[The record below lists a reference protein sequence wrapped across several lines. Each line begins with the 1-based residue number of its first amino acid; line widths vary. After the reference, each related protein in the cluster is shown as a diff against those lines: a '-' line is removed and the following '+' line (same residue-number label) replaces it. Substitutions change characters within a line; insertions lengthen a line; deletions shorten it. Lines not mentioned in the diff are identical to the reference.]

1 MNGNYKNCTIENN
14 YFLFHN
20 KHLFEGCTFNAPAG
34 NEHCV
39 WTYGAADVD
48 FVDCEFNYTDRC
60 VNVYVDN
67 GGNAPGITSDVAF
80 TNCAFVTSNASSV
93 GAVEVN
99 SSPFTAGVKVAMN
112 GCTAPAHGHMIFV
125 SKWDPTVGATATI
138 TVNGAAFSAPVQQ

>member
-1 MNGNYKNCTIENN
+1 MIQTVIFSDAHKEVVYTNCN
-14 YFLFHN
+14 FG
-20 KHLFEGCTFNAPAG
+20 EGFGYAYCRP
-34 NEHCV
+34 
-39 WTYGAADVD
+39 YGPTK

-67 GGNAPGITSDVAF
+67 GANAPGITSDVAF
-80 TNCAFVTSNASSV
+80 TNCKFSTTNASSV

-125 SKWDPTVGATATI
+125 SKWDSSVGATATI
-138 TVNGAAFSAPVQQ
+138 TVNGAAFNAPVQQ